1 MLKYADRSYFLV
13 LRLKRWTNITSKRC
27 RLDVSGFRRAET
39 CTVFLRLFDKD
50 RAGGN
55 RTSVADVGCAKI
67 ARNIHRFVVV
77 FSNKF

>member
-1 MLKYADRSYFLV
+1 MLKYADRSYILV

-39 CTVFLRLFDKD
+39 CTVFLRLFDED

-55 RTSVADVGCAKI
+55 RTSVADVVYFGTERC
-67 ARNIHRFVVV
+67 R
-77 FSNKF
+77 